1 MIDLFLIILLIVSI
15 SKPDILLSKKVK
27 ERANEEQKNLLAK
40 NIRKVYGILIAVI
53 ETMAI
58 RRFVNEDF
66 SIILLIISIILLVL
80 FFILAIPGIR
90 ENRKILKD
98 LK

>member
-58 RRFVNEDF
+58 RRYVNEDF